1 MAYYSFHQYLTEKFG
16 CKVYKLAL
24 SCADTCPNRDGTCGT
39 RGCIFCSAGG
49 SGEFASPAALPIEM
63 QIENAKKKVESK
75 CHTGRYIA
83 YFQSY
88 TSTYAD
94 ISHLKRYFWQA
105 ILHPQVVALSIAT
118 RPDCLQKE
126 ILDLLAALN
135 RTKPVFIELGLQTIH
150 QKTADYIRRGY
161 PLSCFALAMQELM
174 KIGVQVVVHV
184 ILGLPGESREQML
197 KTVSYVGKSGAH
209 GIKLQLL
216 HILKGTDL
224 ALEYVKGRVN
234 IMTLDEYTDLLC
246 DCIER
251 LPPDMV
257 IHRLTGDG
265 PKRLLLAPL
274 WSADKKRVL
283 NAIQRKFTGRQIVQ
297 GRQFLQE
304 EKNGV

>member
-1 MAYYSFHQYLTEKFG
+1 M
-16 CKVYKLAL
+16 
-24 SCADTCPNRDGTCGT
+24 
-39 RGCIFCSAGG
+39 
-49 SGEFASPAALPIEM
+49 
-63 QIENAKKKVESK
+63 
-75 CHTGRYIA
+75 
-83 YFQSY
+83 
-88 TSTYAD
+88 
-94 ISHLKRYFWQA
+94 
-105 ILHPQVVALSIAT
+105 HPQVVALSIAT

-216 HILKGTDL
+216 HVLKGTDL
-224 ALEYVKGRVN
+224 ALEYAKGRVN

-246 DCIER
+246 DCIAVSYTHLT
-251 LPPDMV
+251 LP
-257 IHRLTGDG
+257 T
-265 PKRLLLAPL
+265 
-274 WSADKKRVL
+274 
-283 NAIQRKFTGRQIVQ
+283 T
-297 GRQFLQE
+297 
-304 EKNGV
+304 